1 MRAGQA
7 RCTWGAEGVGG
18 RGGRGCIG
26 GQGAP
31 SRGQG

>member
-1 MRAGQA
+1 MRAGEA
-7 RCTWGAEGVGG
+7 RCTWAAEGVGG
-18 RGGRGCIG
+18 RGGCIG